1 MLLNISV
8 YIRCDGFA
16 KLTFYPRRM
25 ILSASSQ
32 RRIDSRTESRT
43 KGAATYTNNGTNN
56 GTNGAATHTNNGTNN
71 GTNGAATGEEGD
83 FGGEQ
88 ALGGRGEVSVSER
101 NALGTYAE
109 HDSVGGAAAATPG
122 RAILAAGRGQKS
134 NTGGE
139 QGREPGREIQNKP
152 LLVHPRNRR
161 RRWRGRG
168 HGRGAHAALSPT
180 SNIAETRSD
189 DDDDDDDDDYHDDF
203 EGGDLGGD
211 GGSVYVP
218 THAVTWPP
226 ALPRGGHVAD
236 VDGIVPRRPA
246 SATGSNPLCKWGHRH
261 RHQQRALRAYEKAV
275 AVTSSVRQRFITCIY
290 SV

>member
-43 KGAATYTNNGTNN
+43 KGAAT
-56 GTNGAATHTNNGTNN
+56 HTNNGTNN

-101 NALGTYAE
+101 NTLGTYAE

-168 HGRGAHAALSPT
+168 HGRGAHAALSST
-180 SNIAETRSD
+180 SNIAETSS
-189 DDDDDDDDDYHDDF
+189 DDDDDDDDYHDDF

-218 THAVTWPP
+218 THAGTWPP

-246 SATGSNPLCKWGHRH
+246 TATGSNPWGHRH